1 MTGRERG
8 TLAALLVIAL
18 VAAVGFGGMKAYE
31 FVQNEKIAGE
41 KRAFNASAQP
51 GEALTLD
58 SAKDNVVLSNGESY
72 EAFFGWTGKMEA
84 AITEAKLYGSI
95 DQAKKDLRAGS
106 WLYEETGNLLVCT
119 VRIKNIDAE
128 STYEPEHGW
137 FNITFLGLPTPYE
150 YAYFDGAPKNAKPDQ
165 GENTYFDLP
174 QGQEATYHV
183 GFLIDN
189 PGSDLSNLWV
199 YAGVNH
205 PYKYRFKLD
214 IEDLRGARS

>member
-8 TLAALLVIAL
+8 TLAALLAIAL

-31 FVQNEKIAGE
+31 FVQNEKIAEE

-72 EAFFGWTGKMEA
+72 EAFFGWTGKMEVA
-84 AITEAKLYGSI
+84 VTDAKLYGNI
-95 DQAKKDLRAGS
+95 DQAKEDLKSGS

-119 VRIKNIDAE
+119 VKIKNIDAE

-150 YAYFDGAPKNAKPDQ
+150 YAYFDGTPKGAKSDQ
-165 GENTYFDLP
+165 GESTYFDLP
-174 QGQEATYHV
+174 PGQEATYRV

-189 PGSDLSNLWV
+189 PGSDLSDLWV

-205 PYKYRFKLD
+205 PYKYRFKLE